1 MNLTLGKSSFFPKLL
16 HQLRL
21 GFDVGIYILIH
32 SSFGQEGHHLHSV
45 LLAWSLYAGYGL
57 PVVIGVPVCGVEHDQ
72 VGLLEVQACAAR
84 VNLQNDDVHLALL
97 EVSLNLLSVFRVPI
111 VLHSS
116 LGKFL
121 LEFSFQEPDFLHEVA
136 EDNYWVL
143 SVPEVVYGQVQ
154 LVSPELDQ
162 LPTVQSDESPRQ
174 LVQSHNLGDGHIT
187 GGDIKVVLSLQQQ

>member
-1 MNLTLGKSSFFPKLL
+1 MSKSRFFPKLL

-21 GFDVGIYILIH
+21 GLDVGIDVLVY
-32 SSFGQEGHHLHSV
+32 SSLSQKGHHFHSV
-45 LLAWSLYAGYGL
+45 LLARSLDAGYGL

-72 VGLLEVQACAAR
+72 VGLLKVQACATR
-84 VNLQNDDVHLALL
+84 VNLQNDDVHLSLL
-97 EVSLNLLSVFRVPI
+97 EVPFNLFSVFRVSV

-116 LGKFL
+116 LWEL
-121 LEFSFQEPDFLHEVA
+121 PLEFSFQEPDFLHEIA
-136 EDNYWVL
+136 EDNYGVL

-162 LPTVQSDESPRQ
+162 LPTVQSNESPRQ